1 VLALDERGQWNL
13 AIGEFMRICHKMMG
27 RNKKGGFSLIELTFA
42 MFILTVGV
50 LGGMTMIIM
59 GMTRNTTNRVDTT
72 ATNAAQAVLEEI
84 AGAPAN
90 TGPPLT
96 VTDCLGNNTVV
107 NSASSASP
115 GAGAPLQANGD
126 IDFTQAAVPGYQMN
140 YTVCNNDNA
149 TKNGLQTVYDV
160 RWHITS
166 IGAGNVGK
174 LVVVSARQPF
184 VAGKKGMGFIT
195 PVTLRT
201 IVGM

>member
-1 VLALDERGQWNL
+1 MKRLK
-13 AIGEFMRICHKMMG
+13 KMMI
-27 RNKKGGFSLIELTFA
+27 RRKNEGFSLVELTVA

-59 GMTRNTTNRVDTT
+59 GMTRNNTNRVDTT

-90 TGPPLT
+90 TSPTLA
-96 VTDCLGNNTVV
+96 VTDCLGTNLAVSTT
-107 NSASSASP
+107 AGASP
-115 GAGAPLQANGD
+115 GAGAPLLANGD
-126 IDFTQAAVPGYQMN
+126 IDFSQGAVPGYQMN
-140 YTVCNNDNA
+140 YTVCNNAANS
-149 TKNGLQTVYDV
+149 NGLRTVYDV

-166 IGAGNVGK
+166 IGAGGNGK
-174 LVVVSARQPF
+174 LVVVAARQPF
-184 VAGKKGMGFIT
+184 VAGSRGIGFIA

>member
-1 VLALDERGQWNL
+1 MTMDRP
-13 AIGEFMRICHKMMG
+13 
-27 RNKKGGFSLIELTFA
+27 KKNRGFSLVELTVA

-59 GMTRNTTNRVDTT
+59 GMTRNNTNRVDTT

-84 AGAPAN
+84 AGTLPN
-90 TGPPLT
+90 GNPPLT
-96 VTDCLGNNTVV
+96 VNDCAGTNLVINT
-107 NSASSASP
+107 AP
-115 GAGAPLQANGD
+115 GGAPLLANGD
-126 IDFTQAAVPGYQMN
+126 IDWSQPAAPGYQMN
-140 YTVCNNDNA
+140 YTVCNNDA
-149 TKNGLQTVYDV
+149 TTKNGLQTVYDV
-160 RWHITS
+160 RWSITS

-184 VAGKKGMGFIT
+184 VAGSRGIGFIT

>member
-1 VLALDERGQWNL
+1 
-13 AIGEFMRICHKMMG
+13 MMMN
-27 RNKKGGFSLIELTFA
+27 RPKNKGFSLVELMVA

-59 GMTRNTTNRVDTT
+59 GMTRNNTNRVDTT

-84 AGAPAN
+84 AGTSPNAN
-90 TGPPLT
+90 PLLA
-96 VTDCLGNNTVV
+96 VTDCVGTNLVV
-107 NSASSASP
+107 NTTP
-115 GAGAPLQANGD
+115 GGAPLLANGD
-126 IDFTQAAVPGYQMN
+126 INWGQPVVPGYQMS
-140 YTVCNNDNA
+140 YVVCNNDNG

-160 RWHITS
+160 RWNITS

-184 VAGKKGMGFIT
+184 VAGSRGIGFIT

>member
-1 VLALDERGQWNL
+1 MMMNR
-13 AIGEFMRICHKMMG
+13 HK
-27 RNKKGGFSLIELTFA
+27 NKGFSLIELTVA

-59 GMTRNTTNRVDTT
+59 GMTRNNTNRVDTT

-84 AGAPAN
+84 AGTPPTSN
-90 TGPPLT
+90 PPLAI
-96 VTDCLGNNTVV
+96 TDCAGTNFV
-107 NSASSASP
+107 ASTTP
-115 GAGAPLQANGD
+115 GGAQLLANGD
-126 IDFTQAAVPGYQMN
+126 IDWAQPAVLGYQMN
-140 YTVCNNDNA
+140 YAVCNNDA
-149 TKNGLQTVYDV
+149 TTKNGLQTVYDV
-160 RWHITS
+160 RWHVTS

-184 VAGKKGMGFIT
+184 VALNRGIGSIT